1 MVIAL
6 AAVTVNNGLRGGI
19 PNRMPAGCNLL
30 DGSARERHRLNAISA
45 VLNEYPLGIGRVHR
59 VEGPRACGILISTR
73 VSP

>member
-19 PNRMPAGCNLL
+19 PNWMPAGCDLL

-45 VLNEYPLGIGRVHR
+45 VLNECRMEIVRLNR
-59 VEGPRACGILISTR
+59 VEEQKEDL
-73 VSP
+73 